1 MILTDC
7 RRAPVRKIYRE
18 YDIRGIMEL
27 HLVEKTSD
35 SITIKIKDTDTTLI
49 TPLLDRL
56 NADKNVKIVRYVD
69 KHPELEQPV
78 LIVQTIKGKPEDA
91 IKKAAASIA
100 EYFSTVK
107 A

>member
-1 MILTDC
+1 MIPMGC
-7 RRAPVRKIYRE
+7 RRAPVGKIYRKD
-18 YDIRGIMEL
+18 DIQGNMEL

-91 IKKAAASIA
+91 IKKAATSIA